1 MDKIKYIIHYYV
13 SNYHCI
19 FYPFNLTF
27 RRCIEKTFGIMASK
41 WLKIRRPII
50 ATEETINAIVQ
61 ATVVLHNYVK
71 KYENREG

>member
-1 MDKIKYIIHYYV
+1 
-13 SNYHCI
+13 
-19 FYPFNLTF
+19 
-27 RRCIEKTFGIMASK
+27 MASK